1 MRRDGTSAVPVV
13 VEVVVT
19 GIPIRATRRTPSNE
33 IVALP
38 DDDAGCLCVLPSVCV
53 IIDGQPCGGHGR
65 CITSTAGAAV
75 CDCYS
80 GMGYTGPTCSD
91 CAPGCV
97 CVPLT
102 SCLEISG
109 AL

>member
-38 DDDAGCLCVLPSVCV
+38 DDDDVFALSVR
-53 IIDGQPCGGHGR
+53 HH
-65 CITSTAGAAV
+65 
-75 CDCYS
+75 
-80 GMGYTGPTCSD
+80 
-91 CAPGCV
+91 
-97 CVPLT
+97 
-102 SCLEISG
+102 
-109 AL
+109 